1 MTDQGAVPPNFWQHI
16 DRRIDQK
23 VAAYMRAT
31 AIRTATLFDQTGS
44 VVFSD
49 DDVSGQGIAR
59 PYLAIPLY
67 PTAFA
72 NFVGTTST
80 AFVDLYGGTSYKQQP
95 RAYVR
100 VMAGNDTSGA
110 TGEVRVMV
118 NGVQLGA
125 TASTGFSVAA
135 YDFGPLPVDGA
146 NMDPLVVSVQAR
158 MVSGT
163 GSVKVSPATSTGFQS

>member
-95 RAYVR
+95 QLYVR
-100 VMAGNDTSGA
+100 VLAGNDTSGA
-110 TGEVRVMV
+110 TGEVQVLV
-118 NGVQLGA
+118 NGVPLGT
-125 TASTGFSVAA
+125 TASTGFSIAPH
-135 YDFGPLPVDGA
+135 DFGPLPVAGA
-146 NMDPLVVSVQAR
+146 HMDPLTITVQAR
-158 MVSGT
+158 MVSGA
-163 GSVKVSPATSTGFQS
+163 GSVKVSPVTCTGFQS